1 MTAGDSL
8 PKRIAVETVPSSQ
21 DNIRESM
28 VTFSDANKA
37 DDNNFK
43 GSVTLYDAKPGGA
56 ASPFGSS
63 ISTTRTVVVD
73 ATKHLESHQGS
84 TSSGKLIPGVKDVT
98 SAVHDV
104 VKHAK
109 HCVRMF
115 RVDNEIFEV
124 NEEQLDRVRMSKF
137 EFGGKATSTT
147 RRYHV
152 YHY

>member
-8 PKRIAVETVPSSQ
+8 PKRIAAEHVPSQ

-37 DDNNFK
+37 EDNNFR
-43 GSVTLYDAKPGGA
+43 GSVTFYDAKPGDA

-63 ISTTRTVVVD
+63 TRTVVVD

-84 TSSGKLIPGVKDVT
+84 RTTSSGKLIPGVKDVT

-124 NEEQLDRVRMSKF
+124 NEEQLDRVRMSKC
-137 EFGGKATSTT
+137 ELEGKATSSA
-147 RRYHV
+147 RRYQI
-152 YHY
+152 YPY